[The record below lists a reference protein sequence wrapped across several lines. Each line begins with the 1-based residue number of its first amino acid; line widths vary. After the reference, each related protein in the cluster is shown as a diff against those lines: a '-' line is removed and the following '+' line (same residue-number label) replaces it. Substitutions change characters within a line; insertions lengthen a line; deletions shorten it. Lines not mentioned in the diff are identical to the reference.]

1 MTVQFDILKIRTF
14 PVTSLVMTGFD
25 DKSLNTLNA
34 PEQKNWQSFQGQDDS
49 MSLHTSCHNE
59 RCLSSFSLTTK

>member
-1 MTVQFDILKIRTF
+1 MTVQFDILKIPTF

-25 DKSLNTLNA
+25 DKSLNMLNA

-49 MSLHTSCHNE
+49 MSLHTSCNNE

>member
-1 MTVQFDILKIRTF
+1 MTVQFDILKIPTF

-34 PEQKNWQSFQGQDDS
+34 PEQKK
-49 MSLHTSCHNE
+49 
-59 RCLSSFSLTTK
+59 LTKLPRPR